1 MSSSLY
7 ADTTNYFF
15 VDKEEIQVT
24 LPLKRNIA
32 FVGLLISYQKKQL
45 KHIAID
51 ENKTLTQIVQEALNE
66 YLKKKRS
73 KDRLISLFLIRIIID
88 KFQIHVNK
96 LFSLL
101 IISIAI
107 FSTAPVFAQ
116 NIQDN
121 FEKFDENARDPQE
134 EFIDKYNYLYIK
146 LQELYQ
152 EGGPQDMYEESPYYK
167 EDCDEILENMDY
179 FEKKE
184 ILNKYG

>member
-1 MSSSLY
+1 MSTSLS

-15 VDKEEIQVT
+15 VDKEEIQIT
-24 LPLKRNIA
+24 LTLKRNIA
-32 FVGLLISYQKKQL
+32 FVGRLISPKKQL

-101 IISIAI
+101 LRHFWLSLRI
-107 FSTAPVFAQ
+107 F
-116 NIQDN
+116 
-121 FEKFDENARDPQE
+121 
-134 EFIDKYNYLYIK
+134 
-146 LQELYQ
+146 
-152 EGGPQDMYEESPYYK
+152 
-167 EDCDEILENMDY
+167 
-179 FEKKE
+179 
-184 ILNKYG
+184 